1 MDEMEPY
8 AILMII
14 FSGALMLYAACLYIS
29 GDHHMIVRNYAVKM
43 KNKKIYAR
51 QMGKVIGLV
60 ALAPLLGGLTSLVAG
75 GIYPVLVMI
84 VSFIIFIRLGIHGLL
99 RFAAAPAIMAAAAEI
114 GLWRAKN
121 R

>member
-43 KNKKIYAR
+43 KNKKCDLHRA
-51 QMGKVIGLV
+51 
-60 ALAPLLGGLTSLVAG
+60 
-75 GIYPVLVMI
+75 MI
-84 VSFIIFIRLGIHGLL
+84 
-99 RFAAAPAIMAAAAEI
+99 
-114 GLWRAKN
+114 
-121 R
+121 

>member
-29 GDHHMIVRNYAVKM
+29 GDHHM
-43 KNKKIYAR
+43 AR

-84 VSFIIFIRLGIHGLL
+84 VSFIIFIRLGIRMMRGLY
-99 RFAAAPAIMAAAAEI
+99 
-114 GLWRAKN
+114 
-121 R
+121 

>member
-51 QMGKVIGLV
+51 QLGKVIGLV

-84 VSFIIFIRLGIHGLL
+84 VSFIILIRLGIRMMRGLY
-99 RFAAAPAIMAAAAEI
+99 
-114 GLWRAKN
+114 
-121 R
+121 